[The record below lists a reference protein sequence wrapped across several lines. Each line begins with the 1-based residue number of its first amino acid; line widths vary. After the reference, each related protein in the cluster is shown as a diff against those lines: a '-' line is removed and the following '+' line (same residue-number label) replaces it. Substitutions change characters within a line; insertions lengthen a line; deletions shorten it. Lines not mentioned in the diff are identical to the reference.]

1 MSLVT
6 LPEEL
11 FSMVVS
17 LGILGNYPSPKG
29 IRDLVN
35 LSRTCTHL
43 YRRVTPILWRHV
55 VFDPS
60 SERIR
65 ANLKHCVLRDQDQQ
79 FENEDPVFGQSYY
92 CDDQDESESERDNN
106 SDRGEDDEEEEQ
118 GGTENE
124 ARKIEQEQVV
134 VMAETASAGPADLI
148 SDTGPYLG
156 SKPHS
161 SCPHSTTD
169 AMMGLNQEAVSAAD
183 ATITRVLEIQTP
195 SQKSPILKKA
205 SSFSMFQRALDQNLF
220 SAFVFSAIREI
231 TFALPTCGTT
241 VAQILSS
248 PGRPCLTS
256 VARINIQDCPT
267 QFMTDSEKMALKG
280 LARFLAREQGH
291 MGLGLEQSSCSPSRV
306 NHRHSAAPCKLKIY
320 NTSLPRLREFHAAG
334 LVKYVTDLNIALV
347 PPHASESD
355 NNEAA
360 ADKRSECEYT
370 LFSKVVWA
378 MRNKLERLTITDLCE
393 YTMMRQAK
401 PHHPSPTDN
410 AQNLAQALQALK
422 MLKYLALPNSLRY
435 VFRAEW
441 LPPALESLECF
452 TVFEKLWQQ
461 SSDSKNMAAP
471 ALHTAD
477 DVTSVNN
484 GKVGTAHCIKVLH
497 LSLPKPSSV
506 HSLFLADTSAHNMQS
521 SSPSSPTQLTSS
533 PFTGLTTLDLWSHAP
548 CPAFVSNLVHAS
560 ASSLT
565 YVRLSFANPQ
575 LIHGLA
581 KTVARTLETLVVD
594 DWDYI
599 KTAPGAVGET
609 GQVAALVL
617 PEQETEAEAEAEVE
631 AETELESEAEEPITP
646 ASTPLPLPSPSP
658 SPVPVPDQQPVS
670 VTPFTAAAIDLLTSC
685 HHLKTLVLTAL
696 PHDLYR
702 PALEPVS
709 FGCKFYIKYRAV
721 EKTNRTTIEFADPD
735 TDNSEQAQQQHQQT
749 QKSGLQFV
757 PIERPSVNH
766 SIFNTYYY
774 YEQDPHLK
782 SVMGSTIFRVVNE
795 PVIPI

>member
-29 IRDLVN
+29 IRDLVS

-92 CDDQDESESERDNN
+92 CDEEESESERENCND
-106 SDRGEDDEEEEQ
+106 SKDDDDEEEE
-118 GGTENE
+118 GGHDNE
-124 ARKIEQEQVV
+124 ARKCEQVM
-134 VMAETASAGPADLI
+134 VMTETASAGSGGPADLA
-148 SDTGPYLG
+148 SDIGPYLG

-169 AMMGLNQEAVSAAD
+169 AMMGPNQVAVSAD
-183 ATITRVLEIQTP
+183 AAATTTTALEIPPAQN
-195 SQKSPILKKA
+195 SSILKKA

-241 VAQILSS
+241 LAQVLSS

-267 QFMTDSEKMALKG
+267 RFMADSEKVVLQG
-280 LARFLAREQGH
+280 LARFLEFEQGQ
-291 MGLGLEQSSCSPSRV
+291 GLGLEQTSCSTSSWV
-306 NHRHSAAPCKLKIY
+306 DYRHSAPNLPCKLKIY

-347 PPHASESD
+347 PPHANEFNNSD
-355 NNEAA
+355 GLYNDA
-360 ADKRSECEYT
+360 ADKISECEYR
-370 LFSKVVWA
+370 LFSKVVRA
-378 MRNKLERLTITDLCE
+378 MRDKLERLTITDLCE

-401 PHHPSPTDN
+401 PPQPSPTGN
-410 AQNLAQALQALK
+410 AHNLAQALKGLK

-452 TVFEKLWQQ
+452 TVFEKLWQG
-461 SSDSKNMAAP
+461 SDSSKTMAVQ
-471 ALHTAD
+471 ALPTANE
-477 DVTSVNN
+477 VNVAN
-484 GKVGTAHCIKVLH
+484 GSKVGTAHCIKVLH
-497 LSLPKPSSV
+497 LSLPKPSTE
-506 HSLFLADTSAHNMQS
+506 HSPLSPDTSAHTMP
-521 SSPSSPTQLTSS
+521 SPSSPTHLTAI

-565 YVRLSFANPQ
+565 YVRLSFATPQ

-581 KTVARTLETLVVD
+581 QTVARTLETLVVD

-599 KTAPGAVGET
+599 KTAAATSGAVDET
-609 GQVAALVL
+609 RQVAALVE
-617 PEQETEAEAEAEVE
+617 PEPEPETET
-631 AETELESEAEEPITP
+631 ETETEPESDVETETEEPTTP
-646 ASTPLPLPSPSP
+646 PTCPSLIPMPAQVST
-658 SPVPVPDQQPVS
+658 
-670 VTPFTAAAIDLLTSC
+670 TPFTAAAIDLLSSC

-709 FGCKFYIKYRAV
+709 FGCKFYVKYRAV
-721 EKTNRTTIEFADPD
+721 EKAIRTKIEFADPD
-735 TDNSEQAQQQHQQT
+735 TDHANNGNTPSAQQHQQSL
-749 QKSGLQFV
+749 KFV

-774 YEQDPHLK
+774 YEQDPHLN

-795 PVIPI
+795 PVSKI